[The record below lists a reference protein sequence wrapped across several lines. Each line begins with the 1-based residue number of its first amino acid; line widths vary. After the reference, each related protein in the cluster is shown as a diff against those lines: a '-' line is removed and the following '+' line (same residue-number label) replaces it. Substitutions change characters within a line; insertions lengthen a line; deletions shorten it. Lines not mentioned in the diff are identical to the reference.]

1 MSISSNNSKL
11 DKDHL
16 TFNELGFNNVEEAVK
31 VTPFVY
37 FMTFIIA
44 IGGFMY
50 GYNSGV
56 ISGAML
62 LLEKD
67 IPMSGFQKGLVVGAM
82 LFGAMVSGIFAGI
95 LSDCIGRR
103 VTLLLAAIIFAIGS
117 IILAFTT
124 LLSKNISPIIILVLG
139 RLIVG
144 IAIGLVSMVVPVYIG
159 EISPTIY
166 RGKLVTINILMVTGG
181 EFVSYLISIL
191 FSIPDHGWKWLFGI
205 PIIPSF
211 IQLLFIYFIPESPRF
226 LIRRGKIDCAR
237 EILSKIYPNVPSEFV
252 QKKIDDIHDTISQDA
267 SGSYKQLIRYPNLR
281 PLIIACSL
289 QAFQNLSGFSVT
301 MFYGATIMKM
311 IGFNSAKLDITSSII
326 ITGTNFLSTVV
337 AIFLIDRVGRR
348 RILLYTLIGVIFGLI
363 IISSGFFL
371 ITNKVFKSGS
381 CIEYG
386 ANCEACL
393 IDDRCRFIMSGTSG
407 TCVQNSDIL
416 SEDQSLNACQST
428 NAQGAWLTLLGLFLY
443 VIAYAI
449 GIGNVPWTIQGE
461 LFPLNIRGRA
471 AGISTATNWLVS
483 LTIAASFL
491 PLINKLSIVVTFW
504 LYAVFMIIGIS

>member
-11 DKDHL
+11 DKDP
-16 TFNELGFNNVEEAVK
+16 FNELGFNNVEEAVK

-103 VTLLLAAIIFAIGS
+103 VTLLLAAIIFANGS

-124 LLSKNISPIIILVLG
+124 LLSKNISPIIILVMG

-159 EISPTIY
+159 EISPTFY
-166 RGKLVTINILMVTGG
+166 RGKLVTINILMVTG
-181 EFVSYLISIL
+181 E
-191 FSIPDHGWKWLFGI
+191 
-205 PIIPSF
+205 
-211 IQLLFIYFIPESPRF
+211 
-226 LIRRGKIDCAR
+226 
-237 EILSKIYPNVPSEFV
+237 
-252 QKKIDDIHDTISQDA
+252 IDDIHDTISQDT

-289 QAFQNLSGFSVT
+289 QAIQNLSGFSVT
-301 MFYGATIMKM
+301 MFYGAIIMKM

-326 ITGTNFLSTVV
+326 ITGTNFLST
-337 AIFLIDRVGRR
+337 
-348 RILLYTLIGVIFGLI
+348 
-363 IISSGFFL
+363 
-371 ITNKVFKSGS
+371 GS

-407 TCVQNSDIL
+407 TCIQNSDIL
-416 SEDQSLNACQST
+416 SEDQSLNTCQST

-443 VIAYAI
+443 VI

-471 AGISTATNWLVS
+471 AGIST
-483 LTIAASFL
+483 
-491 PLINKLSIVVTFW
+491 
-504 LYAVFMIIGIS
+504 

>member
-1 MSISSNNSKL
+1 MSMSSNNSKL
-11 DKDHL
+11 YKDHL
-16 TFNELGFNNVEEAVK
+16 SFNELGFNNVEEAVK
-31 VTPFVY
+31 ITPFVY

-117 IILAFTT
+117 IILAYTS
-124 LLSKNISPIIILVLG
+124 LLSKNISPIVILVLG

-159 EISPTIY
+159 EISPTFY

-226 LIRRGKIDCAR
+226 LIRRGKIDSAR
-237 EILSKIYPNVPSEFV
+237 KILSKIYPNVP
-252 QKKIDDIHDTISQDA
+252 KIDDIHDTISQDA

-326 ITGTNFLSTVV
+326 VTGTNFLST
-337 AIFLIDRVGRR
+337 
-348 RILLYTLIGVIFGLI
+348 
-363 IISSGFFL
+363 
-371 ITNKVFKSGS
+371 
-381 CIEYG
+381 
-386 ANCEACL
+386 ACL
-393 IDDRCRFIMSGTSG
+393 IDDRCRFIISGDSG

-416 SEDQSLNACQST
+416 TEDQSLNTCQST

-471 AGISTATNWLVS
+471 AGISTGKKV
-483 LTIAASFL
+483 IIIYKFL
-491 PLINKLSIVVTFW
+491 GL
-504 LYAVFMIIGIS
+504 

>member
-1 MSISSNNSKL
+1 MSISTNNSEV

-16 TFNELGFNNVEEAVK
+16 SFNELGFNNVEETVK
-31 VTPFVY
+31 VTPYVY
-37 FMTFIIA
+37 LTTFIIA

-62 LLEKD
+62 LLEND
-67 IPMSGFQKGLVVGAM
+67 IPMTSFQKGLVVGAM

-103 VTLLLAAIIFAIGS
+103 VTLLLAAIIFASGS
-117 IILAFTT
+117 VILAYTS
-124 LLSKNISPIIILVLG
+124 LLSESISISPIIILVLG

-144 IAIGLVSMVVPVYIG
+144 TGIGLVSMVVPVYIG
-159 EISPTIY
+159 EISPAFY

-181 EFVSYLISIL
+181 ELVSYLISIL
-191 FSIPDHGWKWLFGI
+191 LSIPDHGWKWLFGI

-211 IQLLFIYFIPESPRF
+211 IQLCC
-226 LIRRGKIDCAR
+226 KIDKAR
-237 EILSKIYPNVPSEFV
+237 EILSRIYPNVP
-252 QKKIDDIHDTISQDA
+252 KIDDIYDTISQDA
-267 SGSYKQLIRYPNLR
+267 SGSYKQLIRYPNLK

-289 QAFQNLSGFSVT
+289 QAFQNLSGFSVL

-311 IGFNSAKLDITSSII
+311 IGFNSSKIDITSSVI

-337 AIFLIDRVGRR
+337 AVFIIDRVGRR
-348 RILLYTLIGVIFGLI
+348 RILLYTMIGVIFGLI

-386 ANCEACL
+386 ANCEACM
-393 IDDRCRFIMSGTSG
+393 IDDRCKFIMSGTSG
-407 TCVQNSDIL
+407 TCVQNNNTL
-416 SEDQSLNACQST
+416 MEDQSLNTCQST
-428 NAQGAWLTLLGLFLY
+428 NVQGALLTLLGLFLY
-443 VIAYAI
+443 VI

-471 AGISTATNWLVS
+471 AGISTAKNWLIS
-483 LTIAASFL
+483 LTISVSFL
-491 PLINKLSIVVTFW
+491 PLIEKLSIVVTFW
-504 LYAVFMIIGIS
+504 LYAVFMIIGWLFVYFLLPETSKKSLEEIRKLFL